1 MFDVRIAVAMGAG
14 GALAALL
21 LALPSMLPAAIAS
34 EQPAR
39 TLLASMD
46 ELFPPPFDP
55 EGLVKW
61 NFEVSPAVSTEVVK
75 QSVIK
80 KIGYGNVETVYVVQ
94 TPSGTYSTDA
104 LQSPN
109 IEYPGILK
117 QRVKTGQV
125 GMAYWSNGH
134 WVGKAFVSAGS
145 FVTITRF
152 DGGQL
157 VVTDEGMCVT
167 RRGGVI
173 CN

>member
-1 MFDVRIAVAMGAG
+1 MFNARIAAAVGAG

-21 LALPSMLPAAIAS
+21 LAVPSMLPEAIAS

-39 TLLASMD
+39 TLLSSMT

-55 EGLVKW
+55 SKLAKY
-61 NFEVSPAVSTEVVK
+61 NYEVSPAISTDVLK

-80 KIGYGNVETVYVVQ
+80 KIGYGNVENVYVVQ
-94 TPSGTYSTDA
+94 TPSGTYSSDA

-109 IEYPGILK
+109 VEYPGIVK
-117 QRVKTGQV
+117 KRVHNQV

-134 WVGKAFVSAGS
+134 WAAQKFVSAGS
-145 FVTITRF
+145 FVTITKF

-157 VVTDEGMCVT
+157 VVTDDGMCVT
-167 RRGGVI
+167 RKDGVI